1 MTDLSENIIGE
12 LFLALFKNLVVSF
25 LSGKLL
31 ANLVINIIEA
41 KGVREFRGE
50 GGGIRSHANKYY
62 KL

>member
-41 KGVREFRGE
+41 KGVHCSGVQGGRG
-50 GGGIRSHANKYY
+50 GDKIAC
-62 KL
+62 